1 MRKAIIL
8 MFLCIS
14 VAVNATTYYVATNGS
29 NSNNGTTTST
39 PWLTLQYGIDH
50 VKAGDI
56 LYIRGGT
63 YRTTGNA
70 SSSALLTMS
79 GMAGTSSSHITV
91 SAYPGEVPVLNL
103 DNITTNQPAVFAL
116 FMNGSTYLDLKG
128 LTVTGLAQPSSATNV
143 AGFYT
148 TNSSHITIENCVC
161 HHMGGYGFTCNNST
175 YVTYKNCD
183 AHHCADPYSANGA
196 WENANGF
203 GVTGGVAQNTSD
215 NIAFDGCRSWNNAD
229 DGFDF
234 YGVDAYITV
243 NNCWSFYN
251 GYDDSFNPEGNGQ
264 GFKLGPNYTTTYNS
278 TVRRVITNCVAAG
291 NKYHGFDQ
299 NYGSSWGTCRM
310 NFYNNTAF
318 GNAQMGWAFN
328 YISGIDNIFKNNIAV
343 NNTAGTAN
351 VASSTQDHNSW
362 NGTVTASAAD
372 FQSTTISQLTSARQ
386 SDGSLPV
393 LTTFHLAAGS
403 DLINAGVDA
412 GLPFTGTAPDMG
424 AFETGTV
431 TSVQVPAFSSAAV
444 ENATPSILT
453 MTYNM
458 TLANIVPAA
467 SAFTVL
473 VNSVARAVN
482 SVVVSGTNVQLTLA
496 NPVVYGDNVTIS
508 YTKPSVNPVQI
519 SSGGQAESTS
529 GQTVTNRV
537 NAINPVYV
545 SSAVANTTPSLLEM
559 SYNMSLANIVP
570 TVTSFSVLI
579 NSVARTVNAVAIS
592 GTKVQLTLQSRI
604 VYGDI
609 VNVSYTKPAVNFL
622 QTATGGA
629 ASGIS
634 KLPVTNNCINL
645 PPTAVLT
652 SPVANSSF
660 TSQANISITA
670 NASDADGSVNL
681 VEFYNGSTKL
691 GSASAAP
698 YSLNWDNVAAGTYS
712 LTAIATDNQNART
725 VSPAVSISVL
735 NKTTTPNKHPIIHIY
750 NPNKGTSYDNLSTVT
765 IDAVASDP
773 DGTISKVEFYNGS
786 EKMVELT
793 SDPYTYTWK
802 DVAAGTY
809 YITAI
814 ATDNLN
820 DTTKSSPI
828 ELVVGTRVKYDANSD
843 VIKLYPNPNNGHFTI
858 EFVNPLLEG
867 KSEIIITDMGGK
879 QVYNGP
885 VLQEEIVKQFD
896 LSGSRSGVYVMMIK
910 DKDILVTKKFIKN

>member
-1 MRKAIIL
+1 
-8 MFLCIS
+8 
-14 VAVNATTYYVATNGS
+14 
-29 NSNNGTTTST
+29 
-39 PWLTLQYGIDH
+39 
-50 VKAGDI
+50 
-56 LYIRGGT
+56 
-63 YRTTGNA
+63 
-70 SSSALLTMS
+70 
-79 GMAGTSSSHITV
+79 
-91 SAYPGEVPVLNL
+91 
-103 DNITTNQPAVFAL
+103 
-116 FMNGSTYLDLKG
+116 
-128 LTVTGLAQPSSATNV
+128 
-143 AGFYT
+143 
-148 TNSSHITIENCVC
+148 
-161 HHMGGYGFTCNNST
+161 
-175 YVTYKNCD
+175 
-183 AHHCADPYSANGA
+183 
-196 WENANGF
+196 
-203 GVTGGVAQNTSD
+203 
-215 NIAFDGCRSWNNAD
+215 
-229 DGFDF
+229 
-234 YGVDAYITV
+234 
-243 NNCWSFYN
+243 
-251 GYDDSFNPEGNGQ
+251 
-264 GFKLGPNYTTTYNS
+264 
-278 TVRRVITNCVAAG
+278 
-291 NKYHGFDQ
+291 
-299 NYGSSWGTCRM
+299 
-310 NFYNNTAF
+310 
-318 GNAQMGWAFN
+318 
-328 YISGIDNIFKNNIAV
+328 
-343 NNTAGTAN
+343 
-351 VASSTQDHNSW
+351 
-362 NGTVTASAAD
+362 
-372 FQSTTISQLTSARQ
+372 
-386 SDGSLPV
+386 
-393 LTTFHLAAGS
+393 
-403 DLINAGVDA
+403 
-412 GLPFTGTAPDMG
+412 
-424 AFETGTV
+424 
-431 TSVQVPAFSSAAV
+431 
-444 ENATPSILT
+444 
-453 MTYNM
+453 
-458 TLANIVPAA
+458 
-467 SAFTVL
+467 
-473 VNSVARAVN
+473 
-482 SVVVSGTNVQLTLA
+482 
-496 NPVVYGDNVTIS
+496 
-508 YTKPSVNPVQI
+508 
-519 SSGGQAESTS
+519 
-529 GQTVTNRV
+529 
-537 NAINPVYV
+537 
-545 SSAVANTTPSLLEM
+545 
-559 SYNMSLANIVP
+559 MSLANIVP
-570 TVTSFSVLI
+570 AVTSFSVLI

-609 VNVSYTKPAVNFL
+609 VNVSYTKPVVNFL

-691 GSASAAP
+691 GSASSAP
-698 YSLNWDNVAAGTYS
+698 YSFNWDNVAAGIYS

-725 VSPAVSISVL
+725 VSSAVSISVL

-750 NPNKGTSYDNLSTVT
+750 NPRKGTSYDNLSTVT

-802 DVAAGTY
+802 DVGAGTY